1 MRIIH
6 SIHIGSKRTVA
17 TLAAVLAALLLFGL
31 LTVVGSVG
39 AQSQRQSADTPTP
52 APTHTPAPDLG
63 GANEAK
69 PQGTLDSMLSQLV
82 ESVERGFMTT
92 HSAAADAP
100 LHHNGAIAVTFYTDG
115 GANAAI
121 ARFLRQNGGDPRNIG
136 ADYVEAY
143 VPIDLLAAASRQPG
157 VIRVRAIIPPQPAQA
172 GQGSVVSQGVSVHN
186 ADAWHTAGYR
196 GAGVS
201 IGIIDP
207 GFMGLSDLMGNE
219 APSNITARCY
229 RSIGSASADIA
240 DCEIGSSHGTA
251 LVETLTDVAPDAAI
265 YISNPGS
272 FGDLRASVDW
282 MVEQGVDV
290 INYAAGWTWDGPG
303 DGASPF
309 VDSPLKSV
317 DAAVDGG
324 IMWASSAGN
333 NAMRT
338 WYAEFSNPDSD
349 DWLNFN
355 EYDERNDVYLEAG
368 KRFIVQL
375 RWEDRWPYASRDLDL
390 YMFDYWGRPVARSQ
404 NFQLGHRAHT
414 PYEVFVFTPRYSGTY
429 SLGIT
434 HVVGDAPGWVQ
445 LQAFTGQTLQYH
457 TLNGSIANPAESA
470 NAGLLAVGAAH
481 WADTNT
487 IEPFSSRGPAP
498 DGRTK
503 PEIVG
508 ADCGAAASRSE
519 FEHPIGQRCWV
530 MGTSQATAHV
540 AGLAALVRQ
549 AFPAYTPQ
557 QTADYLKR
565 TAEARGNVPNNTW
578 GYGFAKLPDP
588 SDLAPPPAVTATPT
602 RIAGSAT
609 PTATP
614 SATPVGG
621 GGTQPTPSAGFTA
634 VSNGPSHACGIR
646 RVDGTIACWGS
657 NSFGQGAPPSG
668 GGFTA
673 ISSGDAH
680 TCALGGSGAISCWGS
695 NSFGEATPPSGS
707 GFSAI
712 SSGANHTCA
721 LHTNGAIS
729 CWGNS
734 AFGQATAPS
743 GNNFTSVSSSDTNT
757 CALRNDGAVVCW
769 GSVSGTFTN

>member
-17 TLAAVLAALLLFGL
+17 TLGAALAALALFGL
-31 LTVVGSVG
+31 LTVAGSAG
-39 AQSQRQSADTPTP
+39 AQSQQQPADTPTP
-52 APTHTPAPDLG
+52 APTHTPTPDLG
-63 GANEAK
+63 GTQASK

-92 HSAAADAP
+92 HSAASDAP
-100 LHHNGAIAVTFYTDG
+100 LHHNGSIAVTFYTDG
-115 GANAAI
+115 GNAAL

-136 ADYVEAY
+136 ADYIETY
-143 VPIDLLAAASRQPG
+143 VPIDLLAAASQQPG
-157 VIRVRAIIPPQPAQA
+157 VVSVRAIIPPQPAQA
-172 GQGSVVSQGVSVHN
+172 AQGAVVSQGVSAHN
-186 ADAWHTAGYR
+186 ADAWHAARYR

-207 GFMGLSDLMGNE
+207 GFMGLSDLMGSE

-229 RSIGSASADIA
+229 RSIGSASSDIA
-240 DCEIGSSHGTA
+240 DCEIASSHGTA
-251 LVETLTDVAPDAAI
+251 LVETIVDVAPEAAL
-265 YISNPGS
+265 YISNPNS

-282 MVEQGVDV
+282 MVAQGVDV
-290 INYAAGWTWDGPG
+290 INYSAGWTWDGPG
-303 DGASPF
+303 DGTSPF
-309 VDSPLKSV
+309 MDSPLRSV

-333 NAMRT
+333 NAMKT

-355 EYDERNDVYLEAG
+355 ANDERNDVYLEAG

-375 RWEDRWPYASRDLDL
+375 RWEDRWPYASRDLDM

-414 PYEVFVFTPRYSGTY
+414 PYEVFAFTPRYSGTY

-434 HVVGDAPGWVQ
+434 HVLGGAPRWVQ
-445 LQAFTGQTLQYH
+445 LQAFSGETLQYH

-498 DGRTK
+498 DGRSK

-508 ADCGAAASRSE
+508 ADCGAAVSRGE
-519 FEHPIGQRCWV
+519 FEHPAGQRCWV

-540 AGLAALVRQ
+540 SGLAALVRQ
-549 AFPAYTPQ
+549 AFPDYTPQ

-565 TAEARGNVPNNTW
+565 TAEARGIAPNNTW

-602 RIAGSAT
+602 RVSGSAT

-657 NSFGQGAPPSG
+657 NAFGQGAPPSG
-668 GGFTA
+668 SGFTA

-680 TCALGGSGAISCWGS
+680 TCALDGGGAISCWG
-695 NSFGEATPPSGS
+695 NGAFGLTTPPSGG
-707 GFSAI
+707 GFTAI

-721 LHTNGAIS
+721 LHSNGAIS

-734 AFGQATAPS
+734 AYGQATAPS
-743 GNNFTSVSSSDTNT
+743 GNRFTSVSSSDTNT

-769 GSVSGTFTN
+769 GSVSGAFTN